1 MATLILRYM
10 QIIDIP
16 QVVAIDNVSF
26 DPAWSARSYA
36 YEIGESSYSHMVVL
50 ERIVEQPMPRWKR
63 IFKSLSGQR
72 EAHRHIVAYG
82 GLWNIAG
89 EGHISTIAA
98 HPDWRGHGF
107 GEIVLA
113 GMIRRALT
121 LDAEYVVLEVRV
133 SNAVAQNLY
142 QKYEFKTAAVKPR
155 YYRNNNEDAYD
166 MRLDLTDE
174 TIIARFDQRFGHLKT
189 RQPFTDLY
197 TDVESPKKATKR

>member
-1 MATLILRYM
+1 MATLTLRYM
-10 QIIDIP
+10 QIVDIP

-36 YEIGESSYSHMVVL
+36 YEISESSYSHMVVL
-50 ERIVEQPMPRWKR
+50 ERSVEQPVPVWRR
-63 IFKSLSGQR
+63 IFRGFYGQQ
-72 EAHRHIVAYG
+72 EAQRQIVAYG
-82 GLWNIAG
+82 GLWHIAG

-98 HPDWRGHGF
+98 HPRWRGNGF

-133 SNAVAQNLY
+133 SNTVAQNLY
-142 QKYEFKTAAVKPR
+142 QKYEFRTAAVKPR

-174 TIIARFDQRFGHLKT
+174 AIIARFDQRFDYIKGQYSFK
-189 RQPFTDLY
+189 DLY
-197 TDVESPKKATKR
+197 TDVKSPKKR

>member
-1 MATLILRYM
+1 MANLTLRYM
-10 QIIDIP
+10 QIVDIQ

-36 YEIGESSYSHMVVL
+36 YEISESSYSHMAVL
-50 ERIVEQPMPRWKR
+50 ERAVEQPTPGWRR
-63 IFKSLSGQR
+63 FFKGLSGQR
-72 EAHRHIVAYG
+72 EVQRQIVAYG

-89 EGHISTIAA
+89 EGHISTIAT

-133 SNAVAQNLY
+133 SNAVAQKLY
-142 QKYEFKTAAVKPR
+142 QKYEFKTVAVKPR

-174 TIIARFDQRFGHLKT
+174 AIIARFDQRFGQIKERH
-189 RQPFTDLY
+189 RFNDVY
-197 TDVESPKKATKR
+197 TDVKTPKKRQS

>member
-1 MATLILRYM
+1 MATLTLRYM
-10 QIIDIP
+10 QIVDIP

-36 YEIGESSYSHMVVL
+36 YEISESSYSHMVVL
-50 ERIVEQPMPRWKR
+50 ERTVEQPIPGWRR
-63 IFKSLSGQR
+63 FFKSLSGQR
-72 EAHRHIVAYG
+72 EAYRQVVAYG
-82 GLWNIAG
+82 GLWHIAG
-89 EGHISTIAA
+89 EGHISTIAT

-107 GEIVLA
+107 GEIALA
-113 GMIRRALT
+113 GMVRRALT

-133 SNAVAQNLY
+133 SNTVAQKLY

-174 TIIARFDQRFGHLKT
+174 AIIARFDQRFDHI
-189 RQPFTDLY
+189 RARHSFNDLY
-197 TDVESPKKATKR
+197 TDVKTTKKR